1 MKKILSISIIAF
13 LLIIFIILFSAGC
26 KKDRI
31 ERKKYKIIGRWDRV
45 PMSKS
50 ELDKQVVWNF
60 FDGDTLITED
70 NSILDTANYFID
82 TKHYRYYLN
91 ISDLGINLDGKY
103 LIDKLKDDILML
115 QRTANNAG
123 DSEGAYIRIEFIKQ

>member
-1 MKKILSISIIAF
+1 MSI
-13 LLIIFIILFSAGC
+13 
-26 KKDRI
+26 
-31 ERKKYKIIGRWDRV
+31 
-45 PMSKS
+45 S

-60 FDGDTLITED
+60 FDDDILITEN

-91 ISDLGINLDGKY
+91 ISGLGINLDGKY

-115 QRTANNAG
+115 QRMANNAG

>member
-1 MKKILSISIIAF
+1 MKKILSINTITY
-13 LLIIFIILFSAGC
+13 LLIIFIIFFSAGC

-31 ERKKYKIIGRWDRV
+31 EKRKYEIIGSWKRV
-45 PMSKS
+45 PMSIS

-60 FDGDTLITED
+60 FDDDILITEN

-91 ISDLGINLDGKY
+91 ISGLGINLDGKY

-115 QRTANNAG
+115 QRMANNAG